1 MELLKT
7 LPAGVYWIIGL
18 LVLAFI
24 ILKVI
29 GIRIIPSDCVGIVE
43 KWWSFKGSIKNGGII
58 ALNGESGFQPEVL
71 RGGFHLKTPLMY
83 KIYVQPLI
91 TIPQGKI
98 GYVFARDG
106 EPLEPSQTLGKIIKE
121 GSNFQNVN
129 GFITN
134 GGQKGPQRGILREGT
149 YAFNLAQFII
159 LTEDKTYYLPMGDKS
174 EAASISEMT
183 SMLKGRDGFNPVV
196 IKDTTDSIGVVTVHD
211 GKTLP
216 EGTIIA
222 PSVGTNP
229 NDEETYHNNFQ
240 DIEKFLK
247 AGGFRGKQYSSLVD
261 GTYFL
266 NRLFATVEYIPKT
279 IINIGEVGV
288 INSYYGEKGV
298 DISGVEYKHGEL
310 VAEGSKGIWQN
321 ALAPGKYALNT
332 YAAKVVKVPT
342 TNVILKWI
350 SGQMGGHKLDE
361 NLKEVSLITADA
373 FEPSLPL
380 TVVFHID
387 YKKASSVIQRFG
399 DVKMLIEQSIDPMI
413 SGYFKN
419 VGQTMTLIELIQ
431 KRSEIQERAS
441 REMKE
446 KFTHYDLELEEVLI
460 GTPAPSK
467 ADNRIE
473 TILAQLRDRQV
484 AREQIETFN
493 AQQKSSEKE
502 RELNEARAIAAKQ
515 QELSE
520 SNINIEI
527 QENKGKAELQMA
539 TQEAL
544 KIQKLSEANKYKT
557 EQEADG
563 KKYQTIKD
571 AEAQSESMVNLAT
584 GNAQK
589 IQREA
594 DAKAYETQK
603 IASANAQKI
612 QMEADAKSYETEK
625 VGNAEALKIKAIGES
640 DAYREREVGKAKGEA
655 YKAQV
660 QAYGDPQYYVLKEVM
675 SSFNEAIKQ
684 GKMPLVPNIVMG
696 SGDGK
701 VQNVFESMMS
711 LMMTEKLTGKEL
723 MKEPKEI
730 EK

>member
-1 MELLKT
+1 MEFLK
-7 LPAGVYWIIGL
+7 LIPPIVYIIIGAL
-18 LVLAFI
+18 ILAFI
-24 ILKVI
+24 VLKVI
-29 GIRIIPSDCVGIVE
+29 GIRIIPSDCVGIAE
-43 KWWSFKGSIKNGGII
+43 KWWSFKGSIKDGGII
-58 ALNGESGFQPEVL
+58 ALNGESGYQPEVL
-71 RGGFHLKTPLMY
+71 RGGFHLRTPLMY
-83 KIYVQPLI
+83 RVYVQPLI

-106 EPLEPSQTLGKIIKE
+106 QPMEPTQTLGRIIKE
-121 GSNFQNVN
+121 GSNFQNVH
-129 GFITN
+129 GFLLN

-159 LTEDKTYYLPMGDKS
+159 ITEDKTYYLPMGDKA
-174 EAASISEMT
+174 EAASIHEMT
-183 SMLKGRDGFNPVV
+183 AMLKGRDGFNPIV
-196 IKDTTDSIGVVTVHD
+196 IKDTEDKIGVVTVHD
-211 GKTLP
+211 GKTLT

-222 PSVGTNP
+222 PSVGNNP
-229 NDEETYHNNFQ
+229 DDEETYHNNFQ

-247 AGGFRGKQYSSLVD
+247 AGGFRGKQYPTLVD
-261 GTYFL
+261 GTYFI
-266 NRLFATVEYIPKT
+266 NRLFATIEYIPKT

-288 INSYYGEKGV
+288 VNSYYGEKGIDV
-298 DISGVEYKHGEL
+298 SGVEYKHGEL
-310 VAEGSKGIWQN
+310 VAEGCKGIWQN

-350 SGQMGGHKLDE
+350 SGQIGGHKLDE
-361 NLKEVSLITADA
+361 NLKEVSLITKDA

-431 KRSEIQERAS
+431 NRSEIQGKS
-441 REMKE
+441 SSEMKQ

-484 AREQIETFN
+484 AKEQIDTFN
-493 AQQKSSEKE
+493 AQQKSAEKE

-515 QELSE
+515 QELTE
-520 SNINIEI
+520 SNININI
-527 QENKGKAELQMA
+527 QDNKGKAELQLA

-544 KIQKLSEANKYKT
+544 KIQKLAEANRYKT
-557 EQEADG
+557 QQEADG

-584 GNAQK
+584 
-589 IQREA
+589 
-594 DAKAYETQK
+594 
-603 IASANAQKI
+603 ANAQKI
-612 QMEADAKSYETEK
+612 QKEADAKSYELEK
-625 VGNAEALKIKAIGES
+625 TGNAEATRIKAVGES
-640 DAYREREVGKAKGEA
+640 EAYREREVGKAKGDA

-660 QAYGDPQYYVLKEVM
+660 AAYGNPQFYVMKEVM
-675 SSFNEAIKQ
+675 GSFTEAIKD
-684 GKMPLVPNIVMG
+684 GKIALVPNIVMG
-696 SGDGK
+696 ANEGK
-701 VQNVFESMMS
+701 IPNVFENMMS
-711 LMMTEKLTGKEL
+711 LILTEKFTGDEL
-723 MKEPKEI
+723 LPKN
-730 EK
+730 KQ

>member
-1 MELLKT
+1 MDFLQSIPT
-7 LPAGVYWIIGL
+7 PVYVILGA

-24 ILKVI
+24 VLKVI
-29 GIRIIPSDCVGIVE
+29 GIRIIPSDAVGIVE
-43 KWWSFKGSIKNGGII
+43 KWWSFKGSIKDGGII
-58 ALNGESGFQPEVL
+58 ALNKESGYQPEVL

-83 KIYVQPLI
+83 RVYVQPFI

-106 EPLEPSQTLGKIIKE
+106 HPMEPTQTLGKVIKE
-121 GSNFQNVN
+121 GNNFQDVR
-129 GFITN
+129 GFLMN

-159 LTEDKTYYLPMGDKS
+159 ITEDKTYYLPMGDKA
-174 EAASISEMT
+174 EASSIQEMT
-183 SMLKGRDGFNPVV
+183 QMLKSRDAFNPVV
-196 IKDTTDSIGVVTVHD
+196 IKDIGDSIGIVTVHD
-211 GKTLP
+211 GRTLS

-222 PSVGTNP
+222 PAVGVDP
-229 NDEETYHNNFQ
+229 NNEETYHNNFQ

-247 AGGFRGKQYSSLVD
+247 AGGFRGKQYSTLVD
-261 GTYFL
+261 GTYFI
-266 NRLFATVEYIPKT
+266 NRLFSTIEYIPKT

-288 INSYYGEKGV
+288 VNSYYGEKGIDV
-298 DISGVEYKHGEL
+298 SGSEYKHGEL
-310 VAEGSKGIWQN
+310 VAEGCKGIWQN

-350 SGQMGGHKLDE
+350 SGQVGGHKLDE
-361 NLKEVSLITADA
+361 NLKEVSLITKDA

-431 KRSEIQERAS
+431 NRSEIQARAS
-441 REMKE
+441 QEMKD

-467 ADNRIE
+467 SDNRIE

-484 AREQIETFN
+484 AREQIETYN
-493 AQQKSSEKE
+493 AQQKSAEKE

-520 SNINIEI
+520 SNINIAI
-527 QENKGKAELQMA
+527 QENKGKAELQLA

-557 EQEADG
+557 QQEADG
-563 KKYQTIKD
+563 KKYLTIKD
-571 AEAQSESMVNLAT
+571 AEAQSESMVNLA
-584 GNAQK
+584 NANAAK
-589 IQREA
+589 IQKEA
-594 DAKAYETQK
+594 DAT
-603 IASANAQKI
+603 
-612 QMEADAKSYETEK
+612 SYELEK
-625 VGNAEALKIKAIGES
+625 TGNAEATRIKAVGES
-640 DAYREREVGKAKGEA
+640 EAFREREVGKAKGEA
-655 YKAQV
+655 YSAQV
-660 QAYGDPQYYVLKEVM
+660 QAYGDPQYYVMKEVM
-675 SSFNEAIKQ
+675 AAFTEALKE
-684 GKMPLVPNIVMG
+684 GKMPLVPSIVMG
-696 SGDGK
+696 SNDGK
-701 VQNVFESMMS
+701 VPNVFENMMS
-711 LMMTEKLTGKEL
+711 LLLTEKITGKEISL
-723 MKEPKEI
+723 DMISEKDKEN
-730 EK
+730 

>member
-1 MELLKT
+1 MQLLKMV
-7 LPAGVYWIIGL
+7 PVSIFWIIG
-18 LVLAFI
+18 VLILALI
-24 ILKVI
+24 VLKVI

-83 KIYVQPLI
+83 RVYVQPLI

-106 EPLEPSQTLGKIIKE
+106 QPLEPIQTLGTIIKE
-121 GSNFQNVN
+121 GCNFQDVR

-149 YAFNLAQFII
+149 YAFNLSQFII
-159 LTEDKTYYLPMGDKS
+159 LTEDRTYYLPMGDKS
-174 EAASISEMT
+174 EASSIAQMT
-183 SMLKGRDGFNPVV
+183 SMLKSRDAFNPVV
-196 IKDTTDSIGVVTVHD
+196 IKDIADSIGVVTVHD
-211 GKTLP
+211 GKTLA

-247 AGGFRGKQYSSLVD
+247 AGGFRGKQYSALVD

-279 IINIGEVGV
+279 IIDIGEVGV
-288 INSYYGEKGV
+288 INSYYGEKGIDV
-298 DISGVEYKHGEL
+298 SGAEYKHGEL

-350 SGQMGGHKLDE
+350 SGQVGGHKLDE

-441 REMKE
+441 KEMKE
-446 KFTHYDLELEEVLI
+446 KFSHYDLELEEVLI

-484 AREQIETFN
+484 AKEQIETFN

-520 SNINIEI
+520 SNINIQI

-584 GNAQK
+584 
-589 IQREA
+589 
-594 DAKAYETQK
+594 
-603 IASANAQKI
+603 ANAQKI
-612 QMEADAKSYETEK
+612 QKEADAKSYETEK
-625 VGNAEALKIKAIGES
+625 TGNAEATKIKAIGES
-640 DAYREREVGKAKGEA
+640 DAFREREVGKAKGEA

-660 QAYGDPQYYVLKEVM
+660 QAYGNPQYYVLKEVM
-675 SSFNEAIKQ
+675 SSFNDAVKE
-684 GKMPLVPNIVMG
+684 GKIALVPNVVMG

-701 VQNVFESMMS
+701 VQNVFENMMS
-711 LMMTEKLTGKEL
+711 LLLTEKLTGKEL
-723 MKEPKEI
+723 LNEPKEI

>member
-1 MELLKT
+1 MNFLSII
-7 LPAGVYWIIGL
+7 PAKVYMI
-18 LVLAFI
+18 LVILILVFI
-24 ILKVI
+24 VLKVI

-43 KWWSFKGSIKNGGII
+43 KWWSFKGSIKDGGII
-58 ALNGESGFQPEVL
+58 ALNGESGYQPEVL
-71 RGGFHLKTPLMY
+71 RGGFHLRTPLMY
-83 KIYVQPLI
+83 RVYVQPLI

-106 EPLEPSQTLGKIIKE
+106 QPMEPTQTLGKIIKE
-121 GSNFQNVN
+121 GNNFQSVRD
-129 GFITN
+129 FLIH

-159 LTEDKTYYLPMGDKS
+159 ITEDKTYYLPMGDKAEVS
-174 EAASISEMT
+174 SIQEMT
-183 SMLKGRDGFNPVV
+183 AMLKSRDGFTPIV
-196 IKDTTDSIGVVTVHD
+196 IKDTEDKIGIVTVHD
-211 GKTLP
+211 GKTLS

-222 PSVGTNP
+222 PSVGNDP
-229 NDEETYHNNFQ
+229 NDEENYHNNFQ
-240 DIEKFLK
+240 DIEKFLR
-247 AGGFRGKQYSSLVD
+247 AGGFRGKQYTTLVD
-261 GTYFL
+261 GTYFI
-266 NRLFATVEYIPKT
+266 NRLFATIEYIPKT

-288 INSYYGEKGV
+288 VNSYYGEKGIDV
-298 DISGVEYKHGEL
+298 SGAEYKHGEL
-310 VAEGSKGIWQN
+310 VAEGCKGIWQN

-361 NLKEVSLITADA
+361 NLKEVSLITKDA

-431 KRSEIQERAS
+431 NRNEIQAKAS

-446 KFTHYDLELEEVLI
+446 RFAHYDLELEEVLI

-493 AQQKSSEKE
+493 AQQKSAEKE
-502 RELNEARAIAAKQ
+502 RELNEAKAIAAKQ
-515 QELSE
+515 QELTE
-520 SNINIEI
+520 SNININI
-527 QENKGKAELQMA
+527 QENKGKAELQLA

-544 KIQKLSEANKYKT
+544 KIQKLAEANKYKT

-563 KKYQTIKD
+563 KKYQTIKE
-571 AEAQSESMVNLAT
+571 AEAQSESIVNIAT
-584 GNAQK
+584 
-589 IQREA
+589 
-594 DAKAYETQK
+594 
-603 IASANAQKI
+603 ANAQKI
-612 QMEADAKSYETEK
+612 EKEADAKSYELEK
-625 VGNAEALKIKAIGES
+625 TGNAEATRIKAVGES
-640 DAYREREVGKAKGEA
+640 EAFREREVGKAKGEA
-655 YKAQV
+655 YKAQI
-660 QAYGDPQYYVLKEVM
+660 QAYGDPQYYVMKEVM
-675 SSFNEAIKQ
+675 SSFTEAIKE
-684 GKMPLVPNIVMG
+684 GKIALVPNIVMG
-696 SGDGK
+696 ANNEK
-701 VQNVFESMMS
+701 IPNVFENMMS
-711 LMMTEKLTGKEL
+711 LILTEKLTGKEL
-723 MKEPKEI
+723 LSDIIKEKEA
-730 EK
+730 EQK

>member
-1 MELLKT
+1 MEFLQSV
-7 LPAGVYWIIGL
+7 PAAVYIILGIV
-18 LVLAFI
+18 VLFFI
-24 ILKVI
+24 VLKVI
-29 GIRIIPSDCVGIVE
+29 GIRIIPSDAVGIVE
-43 KWWSFKGSIKNGGII
+43 KWWSFKGSIQDGGII
-58 ALNGESGFQPEVL
+58 ALNKESGYQPEVL

-83 KIYVQPLI
+83 RIYVQPLI

-106 EPLEPSQTLGKIIKE
+106 RPMEPTQTLGEIIPE
-121 GSNFQNVN
+121 GKNFQDVR
-129 GFITN
+129 GFLIH

-149 YAFNLAQFII
+149 YAFNLSQFII
-159 LTEDKTYYLPMGDKS
+159 ITEDKTYYLPMGDKA
-174 EAASISEMT
+174 EAASIHEMT
-183 SMLKGRDGFNPVV
+183 QMLKSRDAFNPVV
-196 IKDTTDSIGVVTVHD
+196 IKDTADAMGVVTVHD
-211 GKTLP
+211 GKTLS

-222 PSVGTNP
+222 PSVGNNP
-229 NDEETYHNNFQ
+229 NQEDTYHNNFQ

-261 GTYFL
+261 GTYFI
-266 NRLFATVEYIPKT
+266 NRLFATIEYIPKT

-288 INSYYGEKGV
+288 VNSYYGEKGIDV
-298 DISGVEYKHGEL
+298 SGVEYKHGEL
-310 VAEGSKGIWQN
+310 VAEGCKGIWQN

-350 SGQMGGHKLDE
+350 SGQVGGHKLDE
-361 NLKEVSLITADA
+361 NLKEVSLITKDA

-431 KRSEIQERAS
+431 NRSEIQARAS
-441 REMKE
+441 QEMRD

-467 ADNRIE
+467 TDNRIE

-484 AREQIETFN
+484 AREQIETYN
-493 AQQKSSEKE
+493 AQQKSAEKE

-520 SNINIEI
+520 SNINIAI
-527 QENKGKAELQMA
+527 QENKGKAEVQLA
-539 TQEAL
+539 TQESL
-544 KIQKLSEANKYKT
+544 KIQRLSEANKYKT
-557 EQEADG
+557 QQEADG
-563 KKYQTIKD
+563 RKYQTIKE
-571 AEAQSESMVNLAT
+571 AEAQSESMVRMA
-584 GNAQK
+584 NANAEK
-589 IQREA
+589 IQKEA
-594 DAKAYETQK
+594 EAKAFEV
-603 IASANAQKI
+603 
-612 QMEADAKSYETEK
+612 EK
-625 VGNAEALKIKAIGES
+625 TGNAEASRIKAVGES
-640 DAYREREVGKAKGEA
+640 EAFREREVGKAKGDA
-655 YKAQV
+655 YTAQV
-660 QAYGDPQYYVLKEVM
+660 NAYGDPQYYVMKEVM
-675 SSFNEAIKQ
+675 SAFTEAVKE
-684 GKMPLVPNIVMG
+684 GKIALVPSIVMG
-696 SGDGK
+696 ASDGK
-701 VQNVFESMMS
+701 VPNAFESMMS
-711 LMMTEKLTGKEL
+711 LMMTEKFTGKDL
-723 MKEPKEI
+723 LDSVNR